1 MIMSLNSTIY
11 VYYDLNSD
19 YNARYL
25 PLLYLTIMK
34 DEIKAD
40 IKERLKFL
48 ELCLLLLGEFKKGYF
63 ELLFDTKKAQ
73 HRKDLRAYEEEFV
86 DDVIYR
92 NRSLKR
98 YTPLPSFK
106 AKFLPKDSQ
115 SLLAYQKYVDDVISS
130 RGEKSPFHQVEYI
143 SQPFLTAPNI
153 DLWAVINRAI
163 TRKKVLSIN
172 YSGLRKKE
180 AHYNIQ
186 PLALVHNGFRWH
198 VRSYVVGEDRYRDF
212 VLSRMNQYQKS
223 ELTYDTSGAL
233 DNDDKW
239 NDTVELVFKPHPKL
253 ASEQAKSVEEDYGMA
268 NGNKIVECKVCN
280 VQHLLK
286 LTRTGLD
293 YEQHEAHLF
302 PIILDYKEDN
312 ELMRL
317 LQKLKQQELI

>member
-1 MIMSLNSTIY
+1 
-11 VYYDLNSD
+11 
-19 YNARYL
+19 
-25 PLLYLTIMK
+25 MK

-106 AKFLPKDSQ
+106 PKFLPKDSQ
-115 SLLAYQKYVDDVISS
+115 SLLAYQKYVDDLILS
-130 RGEKSPFHQVEYI
+130 RGEKSPFHQIEYI

-153 DLWAVINRAI
+153 DLWANLNRAI
-163 TRKKVLSIN
+163 SRNHVLSIN
-172 YSGLRKKE
+172 YSGLRKKK
-180 AHYNIQ
+180 ASYNIQ

-198 VRSYVVGEDRYRDF
+198 VRAYVVGDDRYRDF
-212 VLSRMNQYQKS
+212 VLSRITKYQKS
-223 ELTYDTSGAL
+223 ELAYCNSGML
-233 DNDDKW
+233 ESDEEW
-239 NDTVELVFKPHPKL
+239 NNTVELVFKPHHQL
-253 ASEQAKSVEEDYGMA
+253 AAEEAKSVEEDYGMT
-268 NGNKIVECKVCN
+268 NGKKIVECKVCN
-280 VQHLLK
+280 IQHLLK

-293 YEQHEAHLF
+293 HEQGDAHLF
-302 PIILDYKEDN
+302 PIVLDYKEDD
-312 ELMRL
+312 ELIL
-317 LQKLKQQELI
+317 ILQKLKQQGLI